1 MLKNPSKI
9 DLQSVTFFSFI
20 FLQLIS
26 ISFGNTELTD
36 KSISIYYYVN
46 IIIFTASY
54 IIVKNIFLYI
64 DFDFPKRFFSNN
76 FIDLKLILKLFL
88 LLSFV
93 NVYIGIFDIN
103 FKFLKYFYLFQYVI
117 PAFLFLLL
125 KEYKTNIFFITLII
139 IFILINAYLFNTK
152 SNAFYTMFILF
163 CFIIYRIII
172 LKKINYKLII
182 FLLLI
187 LISYITIIFLLYF
200 KIYALDFSS
209 LENYKY
215 TIERIFGRISHV
227 EVSNL
232 AYRQSN
238 FDIDISN
245 YIKIVIY
252 SILPINFFLENQEIY
267 NAIYYLKNN
276 IYAFDFLNLKNS
288 YRHTFSIN
296 FISDSYLIFEM
307 QFLIFFYIFC
317 FSLLKILEKILNDNF
332 NILFLIFII
341 SLDSNIILAFNYF
354 IRSVILILLFLL
366 IIIFLRKFLKI
377 KRSNFSNNI

>member
-1 MLKNPSKI
+1 MLKYLSKI

-26 ISFGNTELTD
+26 IYFGNTELTD

-125 KEYKTNIFFITLII
+125 KEYKTNIFLITLII

-187 LISYITIIFLLYF
+187 LISCITIIFLLYF

-209 LENYKY
+209 LENYKF

-232 AYRQSN
+232 AYSQSN

-288 YRHTFSIN
+288 YKHTFSIN